1 MTSRNDPALRALV
14 GSVLWPGFNGYV
26 APDWLKSALDEGLAG
41 VVYFGQNIDADDA
54 EQPARLSSELRS
66 IRPGVLIGVDEEGGN
81 VSRLEAARGSTLPGH
96 AQLGRRGDVAL
107 TREVGAELGR
117 RLAAAGA
124 NVALAPV
131 ADVNTNAQ
139 NPVIGVRAFGDS
151 ADLVS
156 PHVAAM
162 VAGLQ
167 SNGVAA
173 CVKHFPGH
181 GDTHTDS
188 HHSLPRLDLTWQQ
201 IERDHLPP
209 FHAAIAAGVL
219 AVMTA
224 HIVVPEFGEL
234 PATLNPA
241 LLARLRSAGFTG
253 TIVTD
258 ALDMAAIRSTVG
270 AGPGAVQAILAGAD
284 LLCIGNPA
292 NLGPK
297 AGATSDLD
305 DFLEVQNALFDALD
319 DGSLPVAALERASVS
334 VATLLPAL
342 TVGPVDAASTAV
354 AVAVASVAGVG
365 SRAPREFTALSRE
378 LCAVTGPLPVIG
390 ETLTVLDLRNR
401 ATIAVASTVDVF
413 STALRERFDVTRIS
427 HGGLAARIA
436 DDAAP
441 LAAQLSAL
449 LERVPGTSGL
459 IVLVDAIASAGLQR
473 DALAVVA
480 ASRPDALVVNAGLAA
495 TEPLPLTAI
504 ECLSASRLSAETVRE
519 LVLQASERCTRTTAE
534 EEAPLAL
541 ADDRSGA

>member
-41 VVYFGQNIDADDA
+41 VVYFGQNIDGDDA

-66 IRPGVLIGVDEEGGN
+66 IRSGVLIGVDEEGGN

-107 TREVGAELGR
+107 TREVGVELGR

-334 VATLLPAL
+334 VATLLLPAPA
-342 TVGPVDAASTAV
+342 VDPADAASSGAV
-354 AVAVASVAGVG
+354 AGVAGVG
-365 SRAPREFTALSRE
+365 PRAPREFTALSRD

-427 HGGLAARIA
+427 HGGLAARTA
-436 DDAAP
+436 DGAAP

-459 IVLVDAIASAGLQR
+459 IVLVDAIAGAGLQR

-480 ASRPDALVVNAGLAA
+480 TSRPDALVVNAGLAA

-519 LVLQASERCTRTTAE
+519 LVLQASERGTRTTAE